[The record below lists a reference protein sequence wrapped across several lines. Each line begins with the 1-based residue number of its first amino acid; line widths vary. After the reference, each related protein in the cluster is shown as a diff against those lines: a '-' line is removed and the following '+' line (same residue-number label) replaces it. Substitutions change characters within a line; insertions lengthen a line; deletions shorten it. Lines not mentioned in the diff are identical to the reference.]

1 MNRYFVMYCYKSIF
15 VTNGIKGDNSKWYRY
30 YNRLLP
36 INAFGGVF
44 SDEDAKDL
52 ELKVVPAWI
61 ESKGDEHG
69 NMLFLNCGEM
79 GSKDSWTVSSD
90 GSSSADGSSNSFSGV
105 EVQTVRYLRP
115 LRPRYT
121 ITSK

>member
-1 MNRYFVMYCYKSIF
+1 MYCYKSIF

-61 ESKGDEHG
+61 ESKGDGHG

-79 GSKDSWTVSSD
+79 VARIVGR
-90 GSSSADGSSNSFSGV
+90 F
-105 EVQTVRYLRP
+105 LRMAVL
-115 LRPRYT
+115 LRMGAVIVFRE
-121 ITSK
+121 